1 VRNVGASTANLDRML
16 ATRTRRPPPEI
27 FEPGTKGDAARKEY
41 GGWYTQTMRHEWFMN
56 GYHLGYRYDDSP
68 IIIPDGTPAPPLET
82 STYTQTARPGARAPH
97 IWLADCRSTLDLYG
111 RGFVLLRLG
120 RDAPAGE
127 GLQAAADERGVPC
140 RVVDLDAPEVL
151 AAYQRRLVLVRP
163 DGHVAWRGDAEPA
176 NARAVIDRVRGA
188 GPIAKGAHPDL
199 EVAS

>member
-1 VRNVGASTANLDRML
+1 MQTFEDEPTLAIKSNASKLQLLEETVSKLSMLEQSELLLVRVRDVQLVKNADRKTFVDIEL
-16 ATRTRRPPPEI
+16 PTTRSFI
-27 FEPGTKGDAARKEY
+27 G
-41 GGWYTQTMRHEWFMN
+41 N
-56 GYHLGYRYDDSP
+56 
-68 IIIPDGTPAPPLET
+68 
-82 STYTQTARPGARAPH
+82 
-97 IWLADCRSTLDLYG
+97 
-111 RGFVLLRLG
+111 GFVLLRLG

-127 GLQAAADERGVPC
+127 GLQAAAAERGVPC